1 MIALVTALV
10 NAIWQPA
17 LIAGITWFA
26 LRISRCSNATTRHAV
41 WMLALIAS
49 ICVPILSATSLVLPQ
64 APVQVAATSRTASQS
79 STQAHVIKPVSIPIS
94 APSLPVVHRPKIT
107 LHPTVAQVVAEIWAV
122 IAALILARLA
132 FSFFYLERLKRDAL
146 PLSVDRRHALSRWDR
161 ADKGQRDVRIC
172 VSDEIRVPVAVG
184 IFDAMILLPQDL
196 VEELD
201 STDLDRVLLHELAH
215 VRRSDDWVN
224 LLERVA
230 MALLFFSPGLYF
242 IARQMDLEREVAC
255 DDWVLAQASENA
267 SYARCLARIVEMTQW
282 PYRPLAAP
290 GVFVTRRSM
299 SIRIE
304 RLLARG
310 RDIRVRLAV
319 VPSLISLIAIIAIVV
334 AGGFV
339 SPTIAYTMSSDVMAS
354 RAKVKPLVFAARPSA
369 RPAPKEKAPPPKPAP
384 TATSTPLIAAYVPAK
399 PVATHATVHTHVE
412 VHQHAALREH
422 ANVSATTQ
430 IAEAFPAAKAPGQT
444 PSLDNSVAD
453 TGYLDELR
461 DAGLTNLD
469 ADTIIALKSV
479 GVTGDYIRQMRAAG
493 LGQLTARELVELKS
507 VGVTPDYIKMMRS
520 AGLGATDARGW
531 TEIKSIGLT
540 PDYVSQMRAAGL
552 SVNDPRRWA
561 ELKSVGVTPDYVNM
575 MRGAG
580 LGASDGRGWMEL
592 KSVGVT
598 PDYASQL
605 QRAGITGLD
614 TRTLVE
620 LKSVGVSPAYIQDL
634 ANAGYAHLS
643 AREYEELR
651 SVGVDSA
658 FIQRLAQHGFTKL
671 PVQKLIEFKSMGIDP
686 K

>member
-1 MIALVTALV
+1 MIALQPVQSCGIAVLVTALV

-41 WMLALIAS
+41 WTVALVAS
-49 ICVPILSATSLVLPQ
+49 FCVPILSATSLVLPQ
-64 APVQVAATSRTASQS
+64 APVQEPATSLPAGH
-79 STQAHVIKPVSIPIS
+79 STIRATSIKQVRVQVS
-94 APSLPVVHRPKIT
+94 APALPAVRRPKIT
-107 LHPTVAQVVAEIWAV
+107 VHPSVAQIVAAIWAV
-122 IAALILARLA
+122 IAALILARLG

-161 ADKGQRDVRIC
+161 AEKGQRDVRIC

-224 LLERVA
+224 LLERIGT
-230 MALLFFSPGLYF
+230 ALLFFSPGIYF

-255 DDWVLAQASENA
+255 DDWVLAQAAENA

-310 RDIRVRLAV
+310 RDVRVHLAV
-319 VPSLISLIAIIAIVV
+319 VPSLISMLAIIAIVV

-339 SPTIAYTMSSDVMAS
+339 SPTIAYTMNSDVT
-354 RAKVKPLVFAARPSA
+354 KVQPLHLKRVAVAA
-369 RPAPKEKAPPPKPAP
+369 KPAP
-384 TATSTPLIAAYVPAK
+384 SAAATVKADPTATPTPLIAAYVPAK
-399 PVATHATVHTHVE
+399 PVTRTEIHTHVA
-412 VHQHAALREH
+412 VRARPSPHFSRA
-422 ANVSATTQ
+422 V
-430 IAEAFPAAKAPGQT
+430 PAQVASEPEL
-444 PSLDNSVAD
+444 LDNAVAD

-461 DAGLTNLD
+461 EAGLTNLD
-469 ADTIIALKSV
+469 ADTVIQLKSV

-493 LGQLTARELVELKS
+493 IGQLSARELVELKS
-507 VGVTPDYIKMMRS
+507 VGVTPDYIKMMRD
-520 AGLGATDARGW
+520 AGLGATD
-531 TEIKSIGLT
+531 
-540 PDYVSQMRAAGL
+540 
-552 SVNDPRRWA
+552 
-561 ELKSVGVTPDYVNM
+561 
-575 MRGAG
+575 
-580 LGASDGRGWMEL
+580 GRGWVDL

-598 PDYASQL
+598 PDYASDL
-605 QRAGITGLD
+605 QRAGVSGLD
-614 TRTLVE
+614 SRTLVE
-620 LKSVGVSPAYIQDL
+620 LKSMDVTPAYVQDL
-634 ANAGYAHLS
+634 ANAGYPHLS
-643 AREYEELR
+643 AREYGELK
-651 SVGVDSA
+651 SLGVDGA
-658 FIQRLAQHGFTKL
+658 YIQHLAQHGFTHL
-671 PVQKLIEFKSMGIDP
+671 PVRKLVEFKSMGIDP
-686 K
+686 Q